1 VVGVVVVGV
10 DDADVADDTVA
21 VWVVDWFALVGEVA
35 VVDLRT
41 VVVDVDVEDVACDV
55 VTD

>member
-35 VVDLRT
+35 VVD
-41 VVVDVDVEDVACDV
+41 
-55 VTD
+55 